1 MRDFKSRVTTL
12 ALLSSFI
19 SPLSLVYSRAAVVG
33 NRPLLA
39 NDWVGEQMAKIKEQT
54 SLVDAFRRVEK
65 LTGYR
70 IMYSYDDVKNYKAQ
84 SMPSSKDIHKAL
96 SQVLGNLPLDFT
108 INGKFVSISKKAP
121 QVSNISTSLGVKE
134 GQTVVLQGMVV
145 DENGEP
151 LPGVTVQAGKNSKIA
166 TVTNTD
172 GTFVLQ
178 LNRGR
183 AVNVDFSYIGMKS
196 EHYMFKCLEDFRNL
210 VIKLK
215 DDASSLKEVVVTGM
229 FNKRRETYTGS
240 AKTVTSKDLKL
251 AGNSN
256 LLSSLSNVDPS
267 FNIVTNDLIG
277 SDPNKLPDITM
288 RGSTALGTDV
298 KSMQNN
304 SSNKVS
310 SNLPL
315 FIMDGFEVSLERFN
329 DLDENQV
336 ESITLLKDASATALY
351 GTRGANGVVVITTKK
366 PESGRLRVTYKGT
379 LTVEAPDLTGYNLM
393 NADEKLKYEKQAG
406 LYTAADDAKRQ
417 QSLDNLYNARMMNA
431 ARGIDTYWLKY
442 PIRTGVGHKHSLRVE
457 GGDDVFRYSGNLLYN
472 DINGAMKGSARN
484 TFTGGVFL
492 SYKYKN
498 LTFQNDLQIS
508 SNTSKNSPYG
518 SFSDYTSVNPYY
530 TPFGTDGNYAKKLED
545 DTSYPSLGLNSR
557 VTVYNPLY
565 NAMLPQK
572 NESKYTSITNNFA
585 IEWHLND
592 AFFMRGSLGVTSEK
606 NRSDVYVPAENT
618 AFDEYATS
626 DYGRKGTYTYGTG
639 ENSQYELNITANYS
653 KTFADLHSLYVGLGY
668 TLAQTKSEDYSFQAE
683 GITNSNMAFLG
694 AATAYA
700 QGTTPY
706 GYEST
711 VRRVGVTGNFN
722 YTYADRYFVDG
733 TFKTEGSSQF
743 GKDNRFAPFFSIGA
757 GWNIHNEHFLKGN
770 NFINVARLRLSY
782 GTSGSQSFSPYQ
794 ALTSYKTIDGYNF
807 NGLYGVKLM
816 GIGNSELKWQKTKQW
831 NVGFDLEL
839 IKNRFALNFDY
850 YNKLTDDLLSDVNL
864 PTSAG
869 FSSFKG
875 NVGQVENRGFE
886 LGANAYLIR
895 DTKRQ
900 VIWSVGGTMIHN
912 VNKIKKIS
920 NYLEY
925 LNSLMENEEDVN
937 PSFMY
942 KEGESINTIFAV
954 RSQGIDPSNGK
965 EIYVKK
971 DGTLT
976 YVWDSKDKV
985 ACGISEPKYQGTFN
999 TRLRY
1004 QGWQLSA
1011 IFSYRFGGQI
1021 YNSTLASKIEN
1032 NYPYNNSDRRA
1043 LYDRWSPE
1051 NTNARYK
1058 AINDFS
1064 TTYATSRFVEDENTL
1079 RLNTLSLSYDLP
1091 ATWLKKVHL
1100 PFEYVS
1106 IAGYAE
1112 DLLYMSS
1119 VKRERGTDY
1128 PYARTYTFSLTLRF

>member
-1 MRDFKSRVTTL
+1 MGDLKSRIL
-12 ALLSSFI
+12 ALTIVSSSI
-19 SPLSLVYSRAAVVG
+19 SPLSHVNSQAAVVG
-33 NRPLLA
+33 AQPLSA
-39 NDWVGEQMAKIKEQT
+39 NDWAEMQMAKIKGQT
-54 SLVDAFRRVEK
+54 TLVEAFKRIEK

-84 SMPSSKDIHKAL
+84 AVPTYKDIRKAL
-96 SQVLGNLPLDFT
+96 SQVLGDLPLEYS
-108 INGKFVSISKKAP
+108 INGKFVSITPKP
-121 QVSNISTSLGVKE
+121 QQASNVSFSPTVKE
-134 GQTVVLQGMVV
+134 GMTVVLQGKVV
-145 DENGEP
+145 DVNGDP
-151 LPGVTVQAGKNSKIA
+151 LPGVTVQAGKDRKIA

-172 GTFVLQ
+172 GTFALQ
-178 LNRGR
+178 LDRGR
-183 AVNVDFSYIGMKS
+183 AVSVNFSYIGMEP
-196 EHYMFKCLEDFRNL
+196 EHYMFKCQEDFRNL
-210 VIKLK
+210 VIKMK

-240 AKTVTSKDLKL
+240 AKTVTSKDLKM

-288 RGSTALGTDV
+288 RGSTALGSDV
-298 KSMQNN
+298 KSMQTNA
-304 SSNKVS
+304 SNKVS

-379 LTVEAPDLTGYNLM
+379 LTLEAPDLTGYNLM
-393 NADEKLKYEKQAG
+393 NASEKLKYEKLAG
-406 LYTAADDAKRQ
+406 LYTAEDDVKEQ
-417 QSLDNLYNARMMNA
+417 QSLDNLYNSRMMNA

-442 PIRTGVGHKHSLRVE
+442 PIRTGVGQKHSVRVE

-472 DINGAMKGSARN
+472 NINGAMKGSERN

-530 TPFGTDGNYAKKLED
+530 TPFADNGSYAKKLESN
-545 DTSYPSLGLNSR
+545 TSYPSLGLNSG

-592 AFFMRGSLGVTSEK
+592 AFFMRGSLGITSQK
-606 NRSDVYVPAENT
+606 DRRDVYVAAENT
-618 AFDEYATS
+618 VFDDYSTS

-639 ENSQYELNITANYS
+639 ENSQYELNVTANYS
-653 KTFADLHSLYVGLGY
+653 KTFANLHSLYLGMGY
-668 TLAQTKSEDYSFQAE
+668 TLAQTKYENYSFQAE

-694 AATAYA
+694 AATSYA

-743 GKDNRFAPFFSIGA
+743 GKDNRFAPFFSVGA
-757 GWNIHNEHFLKGN
+757 GWNIHNEKFLKGN
-770 NFINVARLRLSY
+770 NIVNVARLRLSY

-794 ALTSYKTIDGYNF
+794 ALTSYKSIDGYNF
-807 NGLYGVKLM
+807 NGLYGVQLM

-831 NVGFDLEL
+831 NVGIDLEL
-839 IKNRFALNFDY
+839 IKNRFAFNFDY

-869 FSSFKG
+869 FSSFKS

-886 LGANAYLIR
+886 IGANAYIIR
-895 DTKRQ
+895 NTSKRL
-900 VIWSVGGTMIHN
+900 IWSVGGTMIHN
-912 VNKIKKIS
+912 VNKIK
-920 NYLEY
+920 
-925 LNSLMENEEDVN
+925 
-937 PSFMY
+937 
-942 KEGESINTIFAV
+942 
-954 RSQGIDPSNGK
+954 
-965 EIYVKK
+965 
-971 DGTLT
+971 
-976 YVWDSKDKV
+976 
-985 ACGISEPKYQGTFN
+985 
-999 TRLRY
+999 
-1004 QGWQLSA
+1004 
-1011 IFSYRFGGQI
+1011 
-1021 YNSTLASKIEN
+1021 
-1032 NYPYNNSDRRA
+1032 
-1043 LYDRWSPE
+1043 
-1051 NTNARYK
+1051 
-1058 AINDFS
+1058 
-1064 TTYATSRFVEDENTL
+1064 
-1079 RLNTLSLSYDLP
+1079 
-1091 ATWLKKVHL
+1091 
-1100 PFEYVS
+1100 
-1106 IAGYAE
+1106 
-1112 DLLYMSS
+1112 
-1119 VKRERGTDY
+1119 
-1128 PYARTYTFSLTLRF
+1128 

>member
-1 MRDFKSRVTTL
+1 M
-12 ALLSSFI
+12 
-19 SPLSLVYSRAAVVG
+19 
-33 NRPLLA
+33 
-39 NDWVGEQMAKIKEQT
+39 
-54 SLVDAFRRVEK
+54 
-65 LTGYR
+65 
-70 IMYSYDDVKNYKAQ
+70 
-84 SMPSSKDIHKAL
+84 
-96 SQVLGNLPLDFT
+96 
-108 INGKFVSISKKAP
+108 
-121 QVSNISTSLGVKE
+121 
-134 GQTVVLQGMVV
+134 
-145 DENGEP
+145 
-151 LPGVTVQAGKNSKIA
+151 
-166 TVTNTD
+166 
-172 GTFVLQ
+172 
-178 LNRGR
+178 NRGR
-183 AVNVDFSYIGMKS
+183 AVDVNFSYIGMKS
-196 EHYMFKCLEDFRNL
+196 EHYMFRCQEEFRNL
-210 VIKLK
+210 VIRLK

-277 SDPNKLPDITM
+277 SDPNKMPDITM

-606 NRSDVYVPAENT
+606 TEVMSMYQQRILPSTSMLLLIMVGRVLIHMVP
-618 AFDEYATS
+618 
-626 DYGRKGTYTYGTG
+626 
-639 ENSQYELNITANYS
+639 
-653 KTFADLHSLYVGLGY
+653 
-668 TLAQTKSEDYSFQAE
+668 
-683 GITNSNMAFLG
+683 
-694 AATAYA
+694 
-700 QGTTPY
+700 
-706 GYEST
+706 
-711 VRRVGVTGNFN
+711 VR
-722 YTYADRYFVDG
+722 
-733 TFKTEGSSQF
+733 
-743 GKDNRFAPFFSIGA
+743 I
-757 GWNIHNEHFLKGN
+757 
-770 NFINVARLRLSY
+770 
-782 GTSGSQSFSPYQ
+782 
-794 ALTSYKTIDGYNF
+794 
-807 NGLYGVKLM
+807 
-816 GIGNSELKWQKTKQW
+816 
-831 NVGFDLEL
+831 
-839 IKNRFALNFDY
+839 
-850 YNKLTDDLLSDVNL
+850 
-864 PTSAG
+864 
-869 FSSFKG
+869 
-875 NVGQVENRGFE
+875 
-886 LGANAYLIR
+886 
-895 DTKRQ
+895 
-900 VIWSVGGTMIHN
+900 
-912 VNKIKKIS
+912 
-920 NYLEY
+920 
-925 LNSLMENEEDVN
+925 
-937 PSFMY
+937 
-942 KEGESINTIFAV
+942 
-954 RSQGIDPSNGK
+954 
-965 EIYVKK
+965 
-971 DGTLT
+971 
-976 YVWDSKDKV
+976 
-985 ACGISEPKYQGTFN
+985 
-999 TRLRY
+999 
-1004 QGWQLSA
+1004 
-1011 IFSYRFGGQI
+1011 
-1021 YNSTLASKIEN
+1021 AS
-1032 NYPYNNSDRRA
+1032 
-1043 LYDRWSPE
+1043 
-1051 NTNARYK
+1051 
-1058 AINDFS
+1058 
-1064 TTYATSRFVEDENTL
+1064 
-1079 RLNTLSLSYDLP
+1079 
-1091 ATWLKKVHL
+1091 
-1100 PFEYVS
+1100 
-1106 IAGYAE
+1106 
-1112 DLLYMSS
+1112 MS
-1119 VKRERGTDY
+1119 
-1128 PYARTYTFSLTLRF
+1128 

>member
-1 MRDFKSRVTTL
+1 MGDLKSRIL
-12 ALLSSFI
+12 ALTIVSSSI
-19 SPLSLVYSRAAVVG
+19 SPLSHVNSQAAVVG
-33 NRPLLA
+33 TQPLSA
-39 NDWVGEQMAKIKEQT
+39 NDWAEMQMAKIKGQT
-54 SLVDAFRRVEK
+54 TLVEAFKRIEK

-84 SMPSSKDIHKAL
+84 AVPTYKDIRKAL
-96 SQVLGNLPLDFT
+96 SQVLGDLPLEYS
-108 INGKFVSISKKAP
+108 INGKFVSITSKKP
-121 QVSNISTSLGVKE
+121 QVANVSLSPTVEE
-134 GQTVVLQGMVV
+134 GMTVVLQGKVV
-145 DENGEP
+145 DVNGDP
-151 LPGVTVQAGKNSKIA
+151 LPGVTVQAGKDRKIA

-172 GTFVLQ
+172 GTFALQ
-178 LNRGR
+178 LDRGR
-183 AVNVDFSYIGMKS
+183 AVSVNFSYIGMEP
-196 EHYMFKCLEDFRNL
+196 EHYMFKCQEDFRNL
-210 VIKLK
+210 VIKMK

-240 AKTVTSKDLKL
+240 AKTVTSKDLKM

-288 RGSTALGTDV
+288 RGSTALGSDV
-298 KSMQNN
+298 KSMQTNA
-304 SSNKVS
+304 SNKVS

-379 LTVEAPDLTGYNLM
+379 LTLEAPDLTGYNLM
-393 NADEKLKYEKQAG
+393 NASEKLKYEKLAG
-406 LYTAADDAKRQ
+406 LYTAEDDVKMQ
-417 QSLDNLYNARMMNA
+417 QSLDNLYNSRMMNA

-442 PIRTGVGHKHSLRVE
+442 PIRTGVGQKHSVRVE

-472 DINGAMKGSARN
+472 NINGAMKGSERN

-530 TPFGTDGNYAKKLED
+530 TPFADNGSYAKKLESN
-545 DTSYPSLGLNSR
+545 TSYPSLGLNSG

-592 AFFMRGSLGVTSEK
+592 AFFMRGSLGITSQK
-606 NRSDVYVPAENT
+606 DRRDVYVAAENT
-618 AFDEYATS
+618 VFDDYSTS

-639 ENSQYELNITANYS
+639 ENSQYELNVTANYS
-653 KTFADLHSLYVGLGY
+653 KTFANLHSLYLGMGY
-668 TLAQTKSEDYSFQAE
+668 TLAQTKYEDYSFQAE

-694 AATAYA
+694 AATSYA

-743 GKDNRFAPFFSIGA
+743 GKDNRFAPFFSVGA
-757 GWNIHNEHFLKGN
+757 GWNIHNEKFLKGN
-770 NFINVARLRLSY
+770 NIVNVARLRLSY

-794 ALTSYKTIDGYNF
+794 ALTSYKSIDGYNF
-807 NGLYGVKLM
+807 NGLYGV
-816 GIGNSELKWQKTKQW
+816 
-831 NVGFDLEL
+831 
-839 IKNRFALNFDY
+839 
-850 YNKLTDDLLSDVNL
+850 
-864 PTSAG
+864 
-869 FSSFKG
+869 
-875 NVGQVENRGFE
+875 
-886 LGANAYLIR
+886 
-895 DTKRQ
+895 
-900 VIWSVGGTMIHN
+900 
-912 VNKIKKIS
+912 
-920 NYLEY
+920 
-925 LNSLMENEEDVN
+925 
-937 PSFMY
+937 
-942 KEGESINTIFAV
+942 
-954 RSQGIDPSNGK
+954 
-965 EIYVKK
+965 
-971 DGTLT
+971 
-976 YVWDSKDKV
+976 
-985 ACGISEPKYQGTFN
+985 
-999 TRLRY
+999 
-1004 QGWQLSA
+1004 QLWA
-1011 IFSYRFGGQI
+1011 
-1021 YNSTLASKIEN
+1021 
-1032 NYPYNNSDRRA
+1032 
-1043 LYDRWSPE
+1043 
-1051 NTNARYK
+1051 
-1058 AINDFS
+1058 
-1064 TTYATSRFVEDENTL
+1064 
-1079 RLNTLSLSYDLP
+1079 
-1091 ATWLKKVHL
+1091 
-1100 PFEYVS
+1100 
-1106 IAGYAE
+1106 
-1112 DLLYMSS
+1112 
-1119 VKRERGTDY
+1119 
-1128 PYARTYTFSLTLRF
+1128 

>member
-1 MRDFKSRVTTL
+1 MGDLKSRIL
-12 ALLSSFI
+12 ALTIVSSSI
-19 SPLSLVYSRAAVVG
+19 SPLSHVNSQAAVVG
-33 NRPLLA
+33 TQPLSA
-39 NDWVGEQMAKIKEQT
+39 NDWAEMQMAKIKGQT
-54 SLVDAFRRVEK
+54 TLVEAFKRIEK

-84 SMPSSKDIHKAL
+84 AVPTYKDIRKAL
-96 SQVLGNLPLDFT
+96 SQVLGNLPLEYS
-108 INGKFVSISKKAP
+108 INGKFVSITPKP
-121 QVSNISTSLGVKE
+121 QQASNVSFSPTVKE
-134 GQTVVLQGMVV
+134 GMTVVLQGKVV
-145 DENGEP
+145 DVNGDP
-151 LPGVTVQAGKNSKIA
+151 LPGVTVQAGKDRKIA

-172 GTFVLQ
+172 GTFALQ
-178 LNRGR
+178 LDRGR
-183 AVNVDFSYIGMKS
+183 AVSVNFSYIGMEP
-196 EHYMFKCLEDFRNL
+196 EHYMFKCQEDFRNL
-210 VIKLK
+210 VIKMK

-240 AKTVTSKDLKL
+240 AKTVTSKDLKM

-288 RGSTALGTDV
+288 RGSTALGSDV
-298 KSMQNN
+298 KSMQTNA
-304 SSNKVS
+304 SNKVS

-379 LTVEAPDLTGYNLM
+379 LTLEAPDLTGYNLM
-393 NADEKLKYEKQAG
+393 NASEKLKYEKLAG
-406 LYTAADDAKRQ
+406 LYTAEDDVKMQ
-417 QSLDNLYNARMMNA
+417 QSLDNLYNSRMMNA

-442 PIRTGVGHKHSLRVE
+442 PIRTGVGQKHSVRVE
-457 GGDDVFRYSGNLLYN
+457 GGDDIFRYSGNLLYN
-472 DINGAMKGSARN
+472 NINGAMKGSERN

-530 TPFGTDGNYAKKLED
+530 TPFADNGSYAKKLESN
-545 DTSYPSLGLNSR
+545 TSYPSLGLNSG

-592 AFFMRGSLGVTSEK
+592 AFFMRGSLGITSQK
-606 NRSDVYVPAENT
+606 DRRDVYVAAENT
-618 AFDEYATS
+618 VFDDYSTS
-626 DYGRKGTYTYGTG
+626 DYGRKGSYTYGTG
-639 ENSQYELNITANYS
+639 ENSQYELNVTANYS
-653 KTFADLHSLYVGLGY
+653 KTFANLHSLYLGMGY
-668 TLAQTKSEDYSFQAE
+668 TLAQTKYEDYSFQAE

-694 AATAYA
+694 AATSYA

-743 GKDNRFAPFFSIGA
+743 GKDNRFAPFFSVGA
-757 GWNIHNEHFLKGN
+757 GWNIHNEKFLKGN
-770 NFINVARLRLSY
+770 NIVNVARLRLSY

-794 ALTSYKTIDGYNF
+794 ALTSYKSIDGYNF
-807 NGLYGVKLM
+807 NGLYGVQLM

-831 NVGFDLEL
+831 NVGIDLEL
-839 IKNRFALNFDY
+839 IKNRFAFNFDY

-869 FSSFKG
+869 FSSFKS

-886 LGANAYLIR
+886 IGANAYIIR
-895 DTKRQ
+895 NTSKQ
-900 VIWSVGGTMIHN
+900 LIWSVGGTMIHN

-925 LNSLMENEEDVN
+925 LNSLMENEQDVN

-971 DGTLT
+971 DGSLT

-985 ACGISEPKYQGTFN
+985 ACGINEPKYLGTFN
-999 TRLRY
+999 MRLRY

-1021 YNSTLASKIEN
+1021 YNNTLASKIEN
-1032 NYPYNNSDRRA
+1032 NYPYNNSDKRA

-1051 NTNARYK
+1051 NPNARYK
-1058 AINDFS
+1058 AVNDFS

-1091 ATWLKKVHL
+1091 TGWLRKMHL
-1100 PFEYVS
+1100 PFDYVS
-1106 IAGYAE
+1106 IA
-1112 DLLYMSS
+1112 DTPKICCICQ
-1119 VKRERGTDY
+1119 V
-1128 PYARTYTFSLTLRF
+1128 